1 MDLSKLNLAVTEAE
15 GAFKDLKQ
23 ALAGTNQTAIKK
35 LLGELQKKLKVLKD
49 LSKTE
54 DSSLG
59 GTTSTA
65 KKYVG
70 WRVLHQAEGGYDRN
84 PLGMP
89 EVIPPKNP
97 RAIEMTREV
106 QEMSFAL
113 MRHFNPGITGKAWR
127 KVHLWDKAFNN
138 FTGFGDK
145 KKPHRDFINDKD
157 PKAPLPKYDK
167 AQRLCG
173 GQFIRGE
180 VRGKKLV
187 CVPGVH
193 GIDARK
199 PMPTIDEIVENNWYL
214 FAITL
219 FSKPGRVGH
228 FPQGKD
234 DPVAIPFIF
243 DREIEFD
250 LKLFD
255 KWESDELPDPLKMY
269 R

>member
-1 MDLSKLNLAVTEAE
+1 MDLSKLNHAVTEAE
-15 GAFKDLKQ
+15 GAFKNLKQ
-23 ALAGTNQTAIKK
+23 ALARVDQPTIKK
-35 LLGELQKKLKVLKD
+35 ALDELQKKLKVLND

-54 DSSLG
+54 GFSPG
-59 GTTSTA
+59 GTTSTE

-97 RAIEMTREV
+97 RAIEMTREI

-113 MRHFNPGITGKAWR
+113 MQHFNPKITGKVWR

-173 GQFIRGE
+173 GQFVRGE
-180 VRGKKLV
+180 VRGKKLI

-193 GIDARK
+193 GMDSRK

-228 FPQGKD
+228 FPQGKG

-250 LKLFD
+250 LDLLD
-255 KWESDELPDPLKMY
+255 KWEADELPDPLKMY
-269 R
+269 K